1 MNILTFNK
9 RIYMKHVSLKSIEN
23 AISLVDNLDDQGL
36 EELSEKYALAQQV
49 LLSYVMTAPDEY
61 ENENLEGL
69 LIYYFCLLSEC
80 FEQEGIKVNPIT
92 EEQIDAFEDPY
103 FEMLDNYFE
112 NDEQEILEDFCD
124 QPELAQF
131 MAMEISTEDEDGSML
146 DDETA
151 TQLFIVTIAMISLMN
166 QSIVNN

>member
-1 MNILTFNK
+1 
-9 RIYMKHVSLKSIEN
+9 MKHVSLKSIEN
-23 AISLVDNLDDQGL
+23 AINLVDNLDDQGL
-36 EELSEKYALAQQV
+36 EKLSEKYALAQQV

>member
-1 MNILTFNK
+1 
-9 RIYMKHVSLKSIEN
+9 MKHVSLKSIEN

-36 EELSEKYALAQQV
+36 EKLSEKYALAQQV

-80 FEQEGIKVNPIT
+80 FEQEGIKVNKIT
-92 EEQIDAFEDPY
+92 EEQIDAFEEPY

-151 TQLFIVTIAMISLMN
+151 TQLFIVTIAMVSLMN
-166 QSIVNN
+166 QSIINN

>member
-1 MNILTFNK
+1 
-9 RIYMKHVSLKSIEN
+9 MKHVSLKSIEN
-23 AISLVDNLDDQGL
+23 AIELVDNLDDQGL
-36 EELSEKYALAQQV
+36 EKLSEKYALAQQV
-49 LLSYVMTAPDEY
+49 LLSYVMTAPEEY

-80 FEQEGIKVNPIT
+80 FEQEGIKVKPIT
-92 EEQIDAFEDPY
+92 EEQIDAFEESY
-103 FEMLDNYFE
+103 FQMLDNYFE
-112 NDEQEILEDFCD
+112 NDEQEVLEDFCD

-131 MAMEISTEDEDGSML
+131 MGIEISTEDQDGSTL

-166 QSIVNN
+166 QSIINN

>member
-1 MNILTFNK
+1 
-9 RIYMKHVSLKSIEN
+9 MKHVSLKSIEN
-23 AISLVDNLDDQGL
+23 AIDLVDNLDDQEL
-36 EELSEKYALAQQV
+36 EKLSEKYALAQQV
-49 LLSYVMTAPDEY
+49 LLSYVMTAPEEY

-80 FEQEGIKVNPIT
+80 FEQEEIKVNIIT
-92 EEQIDAFEDPY
+92 EEQIDAFEEAY

-112 NDEQEILEDFCD
+112 NDEQEILEGFCD

-131 MAMEISTEDEDGSML
+131 MAMEISTEDEDGTML

>member
-1 MNILTFNK
+1 
-9 RIYMKHVSLKSIEN
+9 MKHVSLKSIEN

-36 EELSEKYALAQQV
+36 EKLSEKYALAQQV

-92 EEQIDAFEDPY
+92 EEQIEKQQFSTFKE
-103 FEMLDNYFE
+103 
-112 NDEQEILEDFCD
+112 FCRCIEFQRIPNLVPR
-124 QPELAQF
+124 QPRF
-131 MAMEISTEDEDGSML
+131 
-146 DDETA
+146 
-151 TQLFIVTIAMISLMN
+151 
-166 QSIVNN
+166 